1 MKLHHYGFLTDDM
14 AKCIAA
20 YELLGY
26 RKISSY
32 FDEIRM
38 IDIVF
43 LQNGNDSALLELVSP
58 TSETSVVF
66 KMLNKH
72 RNSLYHSCYEVKNL
86 DSEIEKLC
94 DKAFLLID
102 SAKPAIAFENRKV
115 AFLFS
120 QFTGIIELLESNEV

>member
-14 AKCIAA
+14 SKCIAA

-58 TSETSVVF
+58 KSENSVVF

-72 RNSLYHSCYEVKNL
+72 RNSLYHSCYEVENL
-86 DSEIEKLC
+86 DAAIEKLC

-102 SAKPAIAFENRKV
+102 APKPAIAF
-115 AFLFS
+115 
-120 QFTGIIELLESNEV
+120 